1 MRIICAARGCVNSFP
16 GEACSTLPDT
26 RMKREEKVTVYNIN
40 RGIGW
45 ASSGVEYAQAYRA
58 NLLRRAGADIKFIF
72 TDMFRMENIE
82 HMTENIGFRDEE
94 IIWLYSYFT
103 DFRIAPTTYTID
115 EMEKTFPTDQWRIQ
129 KEKKMIRYYF
139 DELGVYANAYL
150 RFEDRDIVQRVEY
163 VSRGKL
169 IRKDYFTYGRLFS
182 EYYSPV
188 NNEAH
193 LYMRRF
199 YNENGTE
206 ALVEIIDG
214 ETNVYKI
221 GNRTIFSK
229 QRFIAYFLSCLQFE
243 EGDILIIDRATE
255 IGQAVFHEHG
265 KAKIGS
271 VVHAEHYSENNVTDN
286 TILWNNFYE
295 FEFSHAERL
304 DFFITSTDAQNKILA
319 EQMQKYQNMTPHIV
333 TIPVGSID
341 ELKRPAAERKK
352 HSLITASRLASE
364 KHIDWLVQAVVKAR
378 GTVPDISL
386 DIYGSGGEEAQL
398 KALIT
403 VLKADEYI
411 HLMGHHQLDDI
422 YQKYEAYAAGSTSEG
437 FGLTLL
443 EAVGSGLPII
453 GFDVH
458 YGNQTFISHEENG
471 YLIPYDKTLST
482 EEKVERLTNA
492 MVRLFTE
499 PDIHAFSEKSY
510 GIAEEY
516 LTDRIVDRWR
526 SLIKEMQTGE
536 TGMEEKR

>member
-1 MRIICAARGCVNSFP
+1 
-16 GEACSTLPDT
+16 
-26 RMKREEKVTVYNIN
+26 
-40 RGIGW
+40 IGW

-58 NLLRRAGADIKFIF
+58 NLLRRAGADCKFIF

-82 HMTENIGFRDEE
+82 HMTENIGFRDDE

-103 DFRIAPTTYTID
+103 DFRIAPTTYTIGQLL
-115 EMEKTFPTDQWRIQ
+115 KTFPTEKWRIQ

-150 RFEDRDIVQRVEY
+150 RSEDGEFVQRVEY

-199 YNENGTE
+199 YNEDGTE

-229 QRFIAYFLSCLQFE
+229 QRFIAYFLSCLQFK

-255 IGQAVFHEHG
+255 IGQAVLHEHG

-271 VVHAEHYSENNVTDN
+271 VVHAEHYSENNVTEH
-286 TILWNNFYE
+286 TILWNNYYE
-295 FEFSHAERL
+295 FEFTHADRL
-304 DFFITSTDAQNKILA
+304 DFFITSTDAQNRILA
-319 EQMQKYQNMTPHIV
+319 EQMKKYQGMTPRIV

-341 ELKRPAAERKK
+341 TLKRPASERKR

-364 KHIDWLVQAVVKAR
+364 KHIDWLISAVAKAR
-378 GTVPDISL
+378 ESVPDISL
-386 DIYGSGGEEAQL
+386 DIYGSGGEETKL
-398 KALIT
+398 KAMIT
-403 VLKADEYI
+403 LLKAEGYVR
-411 HLMGHHQLDDI
+411 LMGHHPLEDI

-482 EEKVERLTNA
+482 EEKVERLAKA

-499 PDIHAFSEKSY
+499 ADVQAFSEKSY
-510 GIAEEY
+510 EIAEDY
-516 LTDRIVDRWR
+516 LTDRVVDRWR
-526 SLIKEMQTGE
+526 GLIREMQAGA
-536 TGMEEKR
+536 GMEEKR

>member
-1 MRIICAARGCVNSFP
+1 MSFRWSCRK
-16 GEACSTLPDT
+16 AVQQS
-26 RMKREEKVTVYNIN
+26 EESLAVTVYNIN

-58 NLLRRAGADIKFIF
+58 NLLRQAGVESKFIF

-82 HMTENIGFRDEE
+82 HMTKNIGFRDEE

-103 DFRIAPTTYTID
+103 DFRIAPTTYTVK
-115 EMEKTFPTDQWRIQ
+115 ELESTFQTRKWRTA

-139 DELGVYANAYL
+139 DELGVYANAFL
-150 RFEDRDIVQRVEY
+150 RFEGQEIVQRVEY

-199 YNENGTE
+199 YNEDGTE

-214 ETNVYKI
+214 DTNVYKI

-229 QRFIAYFLSCLQFE
+229 PRFIAYFLSCLNLS

-265 KAKIGS
+265 NAKIGS
-271 VVHAEHYSENNVTDN
+271 VVHAEHYSPNNVTEH
-286 TILWNNFYE
+286 TILWNNYYE
-295 FEFSHAERL
+295 YEFSHADQM
-304 DFFITSTDAQNKILA
+304 DFFITSTDAQARILA
-319 EQMQKYQNMTPHIV
+319 EQMQKYQNMKPKIV
-333 TIPVGSID
+333 TIPVGSLN
-341 ELKRPAAERKK
+341 ELKRTGGKRRK
-352 HSLITASRLASE
+352 HTMITASRLASE
-364 KHIDWLVQAVVKAR
+364 KHIDWLVRAAVKAR
-378 GTVPDISL
+378 QQVPDLCL
-386 DIYGSGGEEAQL
+386 DIYGSGGEEVKL
-398 KALIT
+398 KAMIELMQ
-403 VLKADEYI
+403 AGSYI
-411 HLMGHHQLDDI
+411 RLMGHQQLADV
-422 YQKYEAYAAGSTSEG
+422 YKEYEAYVAASTSEG

-443 EAVGSGLPII
+443 EAVGSGLPMI

-458 YGNQTFISHEENG
+458 YGNQTFIVHGENG
-471 YLIPYDKTLST
+471 YLIPYDKSSST
-482 EEKVERLTNA
+482 DEKVDLLADA

-499 PDIHAFSEKSY
+499 ADLDVFSQKSY
-510 GIAEEY
+510 EIAGEY
-516 LTDRIVDRWR
+516 LTEKVIEKWR
-526 SLIKEMQTGE
+526 SLIAKMRGE
-536 TGMEEKR
+536 